1 MPARSEVERRVL
13 GMIESG
19 TPYNIGDLAAE
30 LRLSP
35 SHLQRLFK
43 RETGSPMGEWLI
55 ELRLQKAAY
64 LLAKS
69 YLSVKEVARS
79 AGYEHVSSFIRAF
92 ERRYVLTPTQ
102 YRERADSASSVDSYL
117 GRTGNEMLS
126 IPQIVLIDRAGM
138 IRVVN
143 GGQTDP
149 TLEDINSLR
158 LLLEPLLKESPPNSK
173 SKI

>member
-1 MPARSEVERRVL
+1 MSRIAAHSEVERRVL

-19 TPYNIGDLAAE
+19 SPYNIGDLAAE
-30 LRLSP
+30 LHLSP

-43 RETGSPMGEWLI
+43 RETGARMGEWLI

-64 LLAKS
+64 LLAQS

-102 YRERADSASSVDSYL
+102 YRERADSVSSDSS
-117 GRTGNEMLS
+117 GS
-126 IPQIVLIDRAGM
+126 AA
-138 IRVVN
+138 
-143 GGQTDP
+143 
-149 TLEDINSLR
+149 
-158 LLLEPLLKESPPNSK
+158 
-173 SKI
+173 

>member
-1 MPARSEVERRVL
+1 MMLFRAKRRFHYQADWRTVFGRLLEGLRGMSSMTRRARSTTTPIPLNRTYARSEVERRVL

-30 LRLSP
+30 LHLSP

-43 RETGSPMGEWLI
+43 RETGTRMGEWLI

-102 YRERADSASSVDSYL
+102 YRERADSASSDS
-117 GRTGNEMLS
+117 
-126 IPQIVLIDRAGM
+126 
-138 IRVVN
+138 
-143 GGQTDP
+143 GG
-149 TLEDINSLR
+149 SAA
-158 LLLEPLLKESPPNSK
+158 
-173 SKI
+173 

>member
-1 MPARSEVERRVL
+1 MANRVRRTTTPIPLSRIAVHSEVERRVL

-19 TPYNIGDLAAE
+19 SPYNIGDLAAG
-30 LRLSP
+30 LHLSP

-43 RETGSPMGEWLI
+43 RETGARMGEWLI

-64 LLAKS
+64 LLAQS

-102 YRERADSASSVDSYL
+102 YRERADLASSDSS
-117 GRTGNEMLS
+117 GS
-126 IPQIVLIDRAGM
+126 AA
-138 IRVVN
+138 
-143 GGQTDP
+143 
-149 TLEDINSLR
+149 
-158 LLLEPLLKESPPNSK
+158 
-173 SKI
+173 

>member
-1 MPARSEVERRVL
+1 MAKKVRKTIVSVPVHCAAMRSAAERRLLEVL
-13 GMIESG
+13 ESG
-19 TPYNIGDLAAE
+19 VGYNISDLAAR
-30 LRLSP
+30 LHLSP

-43 RETGSPMGEWLI
+43 RETGTRMGEWLI

-102 YRERADSASSVDSYL
+102 YRERADSASSDS
-117 GRTGNEMLS
+117 
-126 IPQIVLIDRAGM
+126 
-138 IRVVN
+138 
-143 GGQTDP
+143 GG
-149 TLEDINSLR
+149 SAA
-158 LLLEPLLKESPPNSK
+158 
-173 SKI
+173 